1 MGQNNEGLLLAAIV
15 VFSVVIGSM
24 DPRFWN
30 LATVFNVF
38 SNSYSP
44 MLFALGVFLVLLMGG
59 IDVSFDAVGICAG
72 YGVALLATHWL
83 PAGNILLASV
93 MAAGI
98 GLALGAFNAG
108 VIVGFRIPVLI
119 ATLATRGMFVGS
131 LLAYISVGAI
141 TTLPGSLGTLPY
153 KNLVTV
159 PYGFG
164 QSVGLQ
170 VVFVPVAVIC
180 LLVALALRYT
190 VHGRQIYA
198 IGGSEESARRA
209 GVPIRLIK
217 VTVLS
222 VAGVLAGL
230 GGLLYVSLG
239 AFADPTTLVGNELN
253 VIAAV
258 VIGGASI
265 FGGKG
270 SVHGTVLGVIMISL
284 IGYSLIL
291 LGIPSVWQT
300 VAVGVILLLGVSGQL
315 VRHGRGGSTGGLL
328 GGL

>member
-1 MGQNNEGLLLAAIV
+1 MGQNNEGLLIAAIV
-15 VFSVVIGSM
+15 VFSLVIGGIE
-24 DPRFWN
+24 PRFWS
-30 LATVFNVF
+30 LATLFNIF
-38 SNSYSP
+38 SLSYSS

-59 IDVSFDAVGICAG
+59 IDVSFDAIGICGG
-72 YGVALLATHWL
+72 YGVVFLATHWV
-83 PAGNILLASV
+83 PAGNILLASL

-98 GLALGAFNAG
+98 GLVLGAVNAG
-108 VIVGFRIPVLI
+108 VVVGFRVPVLI
-119 ATLATRGMFVGS
+119 ATLATRGIFVGA
-131 LLAYISVGAI
+131 LLAYVSVGVI
-141 TTLPGSLGTLPY
+141 TTVPGSLGALPY
-153 KNLVTV
+153 RNIVAV

-170 VVFVPVAVIC
+170 VIFIPVALIC
-180 LLVALALRYT
+180 IVVGLALRYT

-217 VTVLS
+217 ASVLC
-222 VAGVLAGL
+222 VAGFLAGL

-239 AFADPTTLVGNELN
+239 GSADPNSLVGNELN

-270 SVHGTVLGVIMISL
+270 SVHGTILGVIMISL

-291 LGIPSVWQT
+291 LGVPGAWQT
-300 VAVGVILLLGVSGQL
+300 LAVGFILLLGVSAQL
-315 VRHGRGGSTGGLL
+315 VRHGRGAPTGGIIGDL
-328 GGL
+328 